1 LIGDIFLGKN
11 KLCILDKKDN
21 KELKEKAAEL
31 RKYIILMNCYAGSG
45 HPGGSLSAVE
55 IITYLFH
62 QELNFSINNYQDQN
76 RDRFILSKGHSCLAL
91 YAALAQK
98 KFFDKKEFKKLRHIN
113 GMLQGHPDR
122 LKTPGVEFN
131 SGSLGQGFS
140 FALGCALGGKLNN
153 KDFRVYVL
161 LGDGELNEGQ
171 VWEGFM
177 FGVFHKL
184 DNIVAIID
192 NNRLQS
198 DDLNINITALEPI
211 TEKLQAFGWQV
222 IEVNGHNFEEIA
234 NALEQAKKIKGKPT
248 VILAHTIKG
257 KGISFMEN
265 NPKWHGSLAPQGKER
280 IIALRECGMENL
292 EI

>member
-1 LIGDIFLGKN
+1 MGKN

-192 NNRLQS
+192 NNRFQS
-198 DDLNINITALEPI
+198 DDLNINITAL
-211 TEKLQAFGWQV
+211 
-222 IEVNGHNFEEIA
+222 
-234 NALEQAKKIKGKPT
+234 
-248 VILAHTIKG
+248 
-257 KGISFMEN
+257 
-265 NPKWHGSLAPQGKER
+265 
-280 IIALRECGMENL
+280 
-292 EI
+292 

>member
-1 LIGDIFLGKN
+1 MWGN
-11 KLCILDKKDN
+11 KLRLLDRKDN
-21 KELKEKAAEL
+21 QKLEEKVAEL
-31 RKYIILMNCYAGSG
+31 RKYIIIMNCYAGSG
-45 HPGGSLSAVE
+45 HPGGSLSIAE
-55 IITYLFH
+55 IITYLFNC
-62 QELNFSINNYQDQN
+62 ELNFSINNYLDQN

-98 KFFDKKEFKKLRHIN
+98 GFFDKKEFKKLRHVN

-153 KDFRVYVL
+153 RDFRVYAL

-177 FGVFHKL
+177 FGAFHKL

-198 DDLNINITALEPI
+198 DDLNTNITALEPI
-211 TEKLQAFGWQV
+211 SEKLKAFSWKV
-222 IEVNGHNFEEIA
+222 IEIDGHNFKEIA
-234 NALEQAKKIKGKPT
+234 NALKEANEIKGKPT

-265 NPKWHGSLAPQGKER
+265 NPKWHGSLSPQGEER
-280 IIALRECGMENL
+280 IIALKECGMENL

>member
-1 LIGDIFLGKN
+1 MKKN
-11 KLCILDKKDN
+11 EFTSLNKKDFQ
-21 KELKEKAAEL
+21 KLKEKAAEL

-62 QELNFSINNYQDQN
+62 YELNFSLNNYQNHN

-98 KFFDKKEFKKLRHIN
+98 GFFNKKEFKKLRHIN

-177 FGVFHKL
+177 FGAFHKL

-192 NNRLQS
+192 NNRFQS
-198 DDLNINITALEPI
+198 DDLNTNITALEPI
-211 TEKLQAFGWQV
+211 IEKLKAFSWEIV
-222 IEVNGHNFEEIA
+222 EINGHNFEEIA
-234 NALEQAKKIKGKPT
+234 NALKQAKKIKGKPT

-265 NPKWHGSLAPQGKER
+265 NPKWHGSLAPQNEER
-280 IIALRECGMENL
+280 EIAFKECGL
-292 EI
+292 EGFEL

>member
-1 LIGDIFLGKN
+1 LMDKERKVLLN
-11 KLCILDKKDN
+11 KKDTQD
-21 KELKEKAAEL
+21 LKEKAAEL

-62 QELNFSINNYQDQN
+62 RELNFSLNNYKDQS

-98 KFFDKKEFKKLRHIN
+98 GFFNKKEFKKLRHVN

-153 KDFRVYVL
+153 KDFRVYAL

-177 FGVFHKL
+177 FGAFHKL

-192 NNRLQS
+192 NNRFQS
-198 DDLNINITALEPI
+198 DDLNTNITALKPI
-211 TEKLQAFGWQV
+211 IEKLKAFGWQV
-222 IEVNGHNFEEIA
+222 IEIDGHNFEEIA
-234 NALEQAKKIKGKPT
+234 NALEQAKTIKGKPT

-265 NPKWHGSLAPQGKER
+265 NPKWHGSLAPQGEER
-280 IIALRECGMENL
+280 IIAFKECGL
-292 EI
+292 EGFEL

>member
-1 LIGDIFLGKN
+1 VGKN
-11 KLCILDKKDN
+11 KLYILDKKDHQ
-21 KELKEKAAEL
+21 ELKEKAAEL

-45 HPGGSLSAVE
+45 HPGGSLSSVE

-62 QELNFSINNYQDQN
+62 RELNFSINNYQEQN
-76 RDRFILSKGHSCLAL
+76 RDRFILSKGHSCLVL

-98 KFFDKKEFKKLRHIN
+98 DFFEKKEFKKLRHVN

-140 FALGCALGGKLNN
+140 FGLGCALGGKLNN

-177 FGVFHKL
+177 FGAFHKL

-198 DDLNINITALEPI
+198 DDLNTNITALEPI

-222 IEVNGHNFEEIA
+222 VEINGHNFKEVA
-234 NALEQAKKIKGKPT
+234 NAFEQAKKIKGKPV

-265 NPKWHGSLAPQGKER
+265 DPKWHGSLSPQGEER
-280 IIALRECGMENL
+280 KIALKECGIENL

>member
-1 LIGDIFLGKN
+1 MWGN
-11 KLCILDKKDN
+11 KLRLLDRKDN
-21 KELKEKAAEL
+21 QKLEEKVAEL
-31 RKYIILMNCYAGSG
+31 RKYIIIMNCYAGSG
-45 HPGGSLSAVE
+45 HPGGSLSIAE
-55 IITYLFH
+55 IITYLFNC
-62 QELNFSINNYQDQN
+62 ELNFSINNYLDQN

-98 KFFDKKEFKKLRHIN
+98 GFFDKKEFKKLRHVN

-153 KDFRVYVL
+153 RDFRVYAL

-177 FGVFHKL
+177 FGAFHKL

-192 NNRLQS
+192 NNRFQS
-198 DDLNINITALEPI
+198 DDLNTNITALEPI

-222 IEVNGHNFEEIA
+222 IEINGHNFKEIA
-234 NALEQAKKIKGKPT
+234 NALEQAKKVKGKPT

-265 NPKWHGSLAPQGKER
+265 NPKWHGSLAPQGEER
-280 IIALRECGMENL
+280 IIALRECGMEGL
-292 EI
+292 EL

>member
-1 LIGDIFLGKN
+1 MDKEKRLPLNNKN
-11 KLCILDKKDN
+11 NQK
-21 KELKEKAAEL
+21 LKEKAVEL

-45 HPGGSLSAVE
+45 HPGGSLSVVE

-62 QELNFSINNYQDQN
+62 RELNFSVNNYQDQN

-98 KFFDKKEFKKLRHIN
+98 NFFDKKEFKKLRHIN

-140 FALGCALGGKLNN
+140 FALGCALGAKLNN

-177 FGVFHKL
+177 FGAFRKL

-192 NNRLQS
+192 NNRFQS
-198 DDLNINITALEPI
+198 DDLNTNITALEPI
-211 TEKLQAFGWQV
+211 IEKLKAFSWKV
-222 IEVNGHNFEEIA
+222 IEINGHNFKEIA
-234 NALEQAKKIKGKPT
+234 DALKKAKKVKGKPT

-265 NPKWHGSLAPQGKER
+265 NPKWHGSLAPQGEER
-280 IIALRECGMENL
+280 IIALRECGMEGL
-292 EI
+292 EL